1 MMVSD
6 FTKFHFKN
14 LSSIVLFLTLFGL
27 FKFINL
33 LINIRT

>member
-1 MMVSD
+1 MMSSD

-14 LSSIVLFLTLFGL
+14 LSSIVLFLILFG
-27 FKFINL
+27 FFNFINL